1 MSLPAILISI
11 FIITT
16 ILSLLSLTKK
26 LTAMEIVN
34 DMGLGW
40 NLGNSFDCFDTSKN
54 LENPDEQIT
63 LYGNIIPKKEL
74 FSKIKNLVL
83 KQYVFQ

>member
-83 KQYVFQ
+83 KQYVFL